1 MRTSRVFVSVRYFY
15 TFFQKWGD
23 NLAVDGSLI
32 FDTKIDTDGV
42 IKGEKDIS
50 SKMINIM
57 SKMAETQK
65 KAKALR
71 NELAAMSGTTIKTKA
86 AEKLET
92 DIEKTTDKLNGLKA
106 KLQGM
111 TSEKQQW
118 AISGEL
124 DDVMLKSLETR
135 KAMRELEESGQTASL
150 EYRALCESMKVYVDR
165 IADLNKKL
173 DDLERNDELTKQSSE
188 YKKLQEQ
195 IQLTEKQLKD
205 YENELKQVEAAAPR
219 AEDTAAYKQKEAALE
234 QLSLEFAKYEAQLH
248 EAEQAEQ
255 AEADKTSSASRNTS
269 NFKKHLQGTISALKM
284 FGRGAAKAGSLLKS
298 AFSKSAGRL
307 IQSIGNRFKKANNQT
322 NVLEKSLKRI
332 KNTLVRMFFFRLVHS
347 PIDAIKDGL
356 GEIAKISP
364 ALNKNLSALKTESTY
379 LKNSLAALAA
389 PLVNLVTPAF
399 VSFMQTI
406 SGVLNK
412 TGQLLAVLTGQ
423 SGFTQAVK
431 VQQDYAESLDEST
444 KSTEKNTKATKE
456 NQKALAGFDELNV
469 LDVSEEDSDDSSE
482 AASPM
487 YEEVEAQVGG
497 LAKTL
502 LDALK
507 KQDFDA
513 IGKLFGDKINSAL
526 KKINWKKI
534 KKTIKSWATNIAD
547 FLNGFVKE
555 LDWSLVGST
564 IGNGID
570 TALLFSLTFLTRFN
584 WKEFGKSLAKFIN
597 SAAKAIDWKNVGK
610 TIAAGLNAWIFGT
623 NGFVSNL
630 DWYGIGTAFH
640 TALKEAFENVKWG
653 TLVDTLALGING
665 LVEMAIAFVGEPD
678 FGELGKNTAKS
689 LKDFISK
696 INWGEITN
704 LFSTLLIGS
713 LDFLDG
719 FVIEINWKEFGKKL
733 ADSFNSF
740 FGSGGGGREFIEKVG
755 KTLGDITRG
764 IADFII
770 GVFQDKETSDTFS
783 DAVADFFK
791 QIPWVELIVKSITG
805 GLEIGAWLI
814 NTATNLVEKFCKGLA
829 TAFDD
834 SKNDP
839 ELSKAVK
846 NLGISL
852 INLLITVFE
861 SGLKILVN
869 GIPNLL
875 LGALKVVLGALSW
888 LVKFVLGDDW
898 YNQAISS
905 MENWKAD
912 WSVKLP
918 RVPYLATGTV
928 IPANYGEFLAV
939 LGDNKREPEVVS
951 PISDIK
957 QALLE
962 ALAERGDSGGDQ
974 PQEINLYIDGDKF
987 FTWLIGKNNRYQKS
1001 HGQSAFKEVRA

>member
-15 TFFQKWGD
+15 TFFQKRGD

-32 FDTKIDTDGV
+32 FDTRIDADGFK
-42 IKGEKDIS
+42 KGVNGLS
-50 SKMINIM
+50 SKVVDLKNKIQSTEATIKNLR
-57 SKMAETQK
+57 AEMEKTG
-65 KAKALR
+65 
-71 NELAAMSGTTIKTKA
+71 NTTVKTKA
-86 AEKLET
+86 AEKLEK
-92 DIEKTTDKLNGLKA
+92 DLAKAEKRLSDLSVEADKIGNAKRADLIDLGFGDDYLDEVLKQDKAWQQIQEKISQAELQVERYEKALEQANASAPLTKDTAEFQQKEQRLNDLSGQLEVYKA
-106 KLQGM
+106 KL
-111 TSEKQQW
+111 
-118 AISGEL
+118 
-124 DDVMLKSLETR
+124 
-135 KAMRELEESGQTASL
+135 
-150 EYRALCESMKVYVDR
+150 Y
-165 IADLNKKL
+165 
-173 DDLERNDELTKQSSE
+173 
-188 YKKLQEQ
+188 
-195 IQLTEKQLKD
+195 
-205 YENELKQVEAAAPR
+205 
-219 AEDTAAYKQKEAALE
+219 
-234 QLSLEFAKYEAQLH
+234 

-255 AEADKTSSASRNTS
+255 AQGDSARQSSNNVSAARRN
-269 NFKKHLQGTISALKM
+269 LQRTISALKL
-284 FGRGAAKAGSLLKS
+284 FAKGAAKAGLALKS
-298 AFSKSAGRL
+298 AFSKTAGKM
-307 IQSIGNRFKKANNQT
+307 ISNIGNHFRKANSRT

-356 GEIAKISP
+356 GEISKISP
-364 ALNKNLSALKTESTY
+364 TLNKNLSALKTESTY

-412 TGQLLAVLTGQ
+412 TGQLIAVLTGQ

-431 VQQDYAESLDEST
+431 VQQDYADSLDEST

-526 KKINWKKI
+526 KKINWNKI
-534 KKTIKSWATNIAD
+534 KKTTKSWATKAAD
-547 FLNGFVKE
+547 FLNGFVKG

-570 TALLFSLTFLTRFN
+570 TALIFSLTFLTRFN
-584 WKEFGKSLAKFIN
+584 WKAFGKGLAKFIN
-597 SAAKAIDWKNVGK
+597 SAVKTINWKNVGR
-610 TIAAGLNAWIFGT
+610 TIAAGLNALIMGAQ
-623 NGFVSNL
+623 GFVSDL
-630 DWYGIGTAFH
+630 DWRGIGADFH
-640 TALKEAFENVKWG
+640 TAVKEALENIKWE

-665 LVEMAIAFVGEPD
+665 LVDLAIAFVGEPD
-678 FGELGKNTAKS
+678 FSELGSKTAKG

-696 INWGEITN
+696 INWEEITK
-704 LFSTLLIGS
+704 LFSTLLIGA
-713 LDFLDG
+713 LDFSDG

-740 FGSGGGGREFIEKVG
+740 FGTGGGGREFIEKVG

-783 DAVADFFK
+783 EAVADFFK

-805 GLEIGAWLI
+805 GLEIGAWII

-939 LGDNKREPEVVS
+939 LGDNKREAEIVS
-951 PISDIK
+951 PVSAMK
-957 QALLE
+957 QAFLE
-962 ALAERGDSGGDQ
+962 ALAESDFSGGGDQ

-987 FTWLIGKNNRYQKS
+987 FTWLIGKNNQYQKS
-1001 HGQSAFKEVRA
+1001 HGYSAFTKGAG

>member
-15 TFFQKWGD
+15 TFFQKRGD

-32 FDTKIDTDGV
+32 FDTKIDADGFN
-42 IKGEKDIS
+42 KGTKELS
-50 SKMINIM
+50 SKTIDLKNKI
-57 SKMAETQK
+57 SATEAAIKNLK
-65 KAKALR
+65 
-71 NELAAMSGTTIKTKA
+71 NELAKTGDVKVKTKV
-86 AEKLET
+86 AEKLES
-92 DIEKTTDKLNGLKA
+92 DLAKA
-106 KLQGM
+106 KQRL
-111 TSEKQQW
+111 S
-118 AISGEL
+118 
-124 DDVMLKSLETR
+124 DF
-135 KAMRELEESGQTASL
+135 
-150 EYRALCESMKVYVDR
+150 YVEADR
-165 IADLNKKL
+165 IGDAKQAELSGLGFDDEYL
-173 DDLERNDELTKQSSE
+173 DK
-188 YKKLQEQ
+188 
-195 IQLTEKQLKD
+195 
-205 YENELKQVEAAAPR
+205 
-219 AEDTAAYKQKEAALE
+219 ALE
-234 QLSLEFAKYEAQLH
+234 QDKAWQQIQDKISKAEQQVARYEKALEQANNAAPLGKDTAEFQKKEQRLNELTGQLDVYKAKLH

-255 AEADKTSSASRNTS
+255 AEADKTAAASRNIS
-269 NFKKHLQGTISALKM
+269 NLKKHLQRTISALKM

-298 AFSKSAGRL
+298 AFSKSASKL
-307 IQSIGNRFKKANNQT
+307 IQSIGNRFKKTNNQT

-347 PIDAIKDGL
+347 PIDVIKDSL

-364 ALNKNLSALKTESTY
+364 TLNKNLSALKTESTY

-389 PLVNLVTPAF
+389 PLVNYVTPAL

-412 TGQLLAVLTGQ
+412 TGQLIAVLTGQ

-431 VQQDYAESLDEST
+431 VQQDYADSLDEST

-469 LDVSEEDSDDSSE
+469 LDVSEEDSDDSSD
-482 AASPM
+482 ASIPM
-487 YEEVEAQVGG
+487 FEEVDAQVDG

-507 KQDFDA
+507 NQDFDA
-513 IGKLFGDKINSAL
+513 VGKLFGEKINSAL

-564 IGNGID
+564 IGNGIN
-570 TALLFSLTFLTRFN
+570 TALIFSLTFLTRFN

-597 SAAKAIDWKNVGK
+597 SAAKTINWKNVGK
-610 TIAAGLNAWIFGT
+610 TIVASLNAWISGA
-623 NGFVSNL
+623 NGFFSDL
-630 DWYGIGTAFH
+630 DWREIGAAFH
-640 TALKEAFENVKWG
+640 TALKEVFENVKWE
-653 TLVDTLALGING
+653 TLVDMLALGING
-665 LVEMAIAFVGEPD
+665 LFEMAIAFVGEPD
-678 FGELGKNTAKS
+678 FSELGSKTAKG

-696 INWGEITN
+696 INWGEITK

-770 GVFQDKETSDTFS
+770 GVFQDKKTSDTFS
-783 DAVADFFK
+783 EAVADFFK

-805 GLEIGAWLI
+805 GLGIGAWVI
-814 NTATNLVEKFCKGLA
+814 NTAANLVEKFCKGLA

-898 YNQAISS
+898 YNQAIGS

-912 WSVKLP
+912 WSVKLS

-951 PISDIK
+951 PVSAMK
-957 QALLE
+957 QAVLE
-962 ALAERGDSGGDQ
+962 ALAEHGGSGDQ

-987 FTWLIGKNNRYQKS
+987 FTWLIGKNNQYQKS
-1001 HGQSAFKEVRA
+1001 HGQSAFKEVHA

>member
-15 TFFQKWGD
+15 TFFQKRGD
-23 NLAVDGSLI
+23 DLAVDGSLI
-32 FDTKIDTDGV
+32 FDTKIDADGFN
-42 IKGEKDIS
+42 KGAKELSSKTIDLKNKIS
-50 SKMINIM
+50 STEAAIKNL
-57 SKMAETQK
+57 K
-65 KAKALR
+65 
-71 NELAAMSGTTIKTKA
+71 NELAKTGDVKVKTKV

-92 DIEKTTDKLNGLKA
+92 ELAKA
-106 KLQGM
+106 KQKL
-111 TSEKQQW
+111 SDFYAE
-118 AISGEL
+118 A
-124 DDVMLKSLETR
+124 
-135 KAMRELEESGQTASL
+135 
-150 EYRALCESMKVYVDR
+150 DR
-165 IADLNKKL
+165 IGDAKQAELSGLGFDDEYL
-173 DDLERNDELTKQSSE
+173 DK
-188 YKKLQEQ
+188 
-195 IQLTEKQLKD
+195 
-205 YENELKQVEAAAPR
+205 
-219 AEDTAAYKQKEAALE
+219 ALE
-234 QLSLEFAKYEAQLH
+234 QDKAWQQIQEKISKAEQQVERYEKALEQANNAAPLGKDTAEFQKKEQRLNELTGQLGVYKAKLH

-255 AEADKTSSASRNTS
+255 TEADKTAAASRNTAVL
-269 NFKKHLQGTISALKM
+269 KKHLQRTISALKM

-298 AFSKSAGRL
+298 AFSKSAGKL
-307 IQSIGNRFKKANNQT
+307 IQSIGNRFKKTNNQT

-364 ALNKNLSALKTESTY
+364 TLNKNLSALKTESTY

-482 AASPM
+482 AASHM

-564 IGNGID
+564 IGHGID

-805 GLEIGAWLI
+805 GLEIGAWVI

-918 RVPYLATGTV
+918 RVPYLSTGTV

-939 LGDNKREPEVVS
+939 LGDNKHEPEVVS
-951 PISDIK
+951 PVSAMK
-957 QALLE
+957 QAVLE
-962 ALAERGDSGGDQ
+962 ALAERGGSGDQ

-1001 HGQSAFKEVRA
+1001 HGQSAFKEVHA